1 MMNKLTLLLL
11 MLISQLVSSQAVS
24 GYTAEIRKFQA
35 EINREYKNAKES
47 PLRGEHLANFRGH
60 PFFPINSNYKV
71 QAQFRKT
78 PDAVPFN
85 IPTSSGHARPYVE
98 YGEAEFSRDGKTYT
112 LKIYQSLELV
122 QKPEYM
128 NHLFLPFRDA
138 TNGKET
144 YGGGRYLDLEIP
156 EGDVIVIDFN
166 KAYQPYCAYNAY
178 DYSCPVVPA
187 GNTLPYS
194 VMAGVKYDDIYF
206 K

>member
-11 MLISQLVSSQAVS
+11 MLISQLVSSQEVS
-24 GYTAEIRKFQA
+24 GYTTEIRKFQV
-35 EINREYKNAKES
+35 EINRGYKDPKES
-47 PLRGEHLANFRGH
+47 PLRGAHLVNFRGH
-60 PFFPINSNYKV
+60 PFFPISSKYKV
-71 QAQFRKT
+71 QAKFMRT

-85 IPTSSGHARPYVE
+85 IPTSSGDARPYVE
-98 YGEAEFSRDGKTYT
+98 YGEATFSMDGKTYT
-112 LKIYQSLELV
+112 LKIYQSLELI
-122 QKPEYM
+122 QIAEYK

-187 GNTLPYS
+187 ANALPYS
-194 VMAGVKYDDIYF
+194 VLAGVKYEDIYF
-206 K
+206 E

>member
-24 GYTAEIRKFQA
+24 GYTEEIRKFQA
-35 EINREYKNAKES
+35 EIDREYKNAKES
-47 PLRGEHLANFRGH
+47 PLRGEHLANFTGH

-98 YGEAEFSRDGKTYT
+98 YGEADFSRDGKTYT

-122 QKPEYM
+122 QKPEYK